1 MHYLNPATCICNIKN
16 SEVQKMKQK
25 ILTMIT
31 IGSIFCMALTGC
43 VKFSYRNPAKADTAT
58 TEEAER
64 PDDSEAEGESKEEA
78 EEIRNNQEEFD
89 VIERECEEDYE
100 TESEEESGTKTE
112 SEINGFD
119 STETFLL
126 PDDAVEYNGHYYYLY
141 SDICDTWE
149 EAKTYCESVGGYL
162 AIIDDDAENT
172 FLYDLMKQAGHKN
185 AYFGLSDCETEGV
198 WKYVDGSD
206 PEYTN
211 WSNGEPNNERGVEH
225 YAMFYYK
232 SPEYQWND
240 GDFNHGTTNDN
251 ANFFCEWGPVVRE
264 DRSPQESTTS
274 DDALEED
281 TVQSDYF
288 DSTPFQQRYWV
299 IFTEGYRNNR
309 VEASTFDSTLPA
321 DQLSIIWNSALMIND
336 SSGSDGCD
344 QYYLDDNGEWVYTG
358 NYHRLSDKAAN
369 VLASNLN
376 IVDRNGNV
384 IISASPYSMIDWDEI
399 DSFQ

>member
-1 MHYLNPATCICNIKN
+1 
-16 SEVQKMKQK
+16 MKQK
-25 ILTMIT
+25 ILTMII

-43 VKFSYRNPAKADTAT
+43 AEFSYGNPAKADAVT
-58 TEEAER
+58 TDEAELF
-64 PDDSEAEGESKEEA
+64 DDSEAEMAQEETEEIENIQEEPDMMSNEYEKEEA
-78 EEIRNNQEEFD
+78 FGG
-89 VIERECEEDYE
+89 E
-100 TESEEESGTKTE
+100 TKGESEEESGTE
-112 SEINGFD
+112 SKLNELD
-119 STETFLL
+119 STEPFLL

-251 ANFFCEWGPVVRE
+251 ANFFCEWGSVVRE

-274 DDALEED
+274 DDALEEN
-281 TVQSDYF
+281 TAQSDYF

-321 DQLSIIWNSALMIND
+321 DQLSIIWNSALEIND
-336 SSGSDGCD
+336 SSGSDRCD

-358 NYHRLSDKAAN
+358 NYHRLSDKAGN

-384 IISASPYSMIDWDEI
+384 IISASPYSMIDWDEV
-399 DSFQ
+399 DSFK